1 MVPYLMSNILSYSL
15 VSTKEFQLYSN
26 ISLGILFFSHGLTLI
41 VYLAFNKIFR
51 EIFIEYLH
59 LKFS

>member
-1 MVPYLMSNILSYSL
+1 MVPYLMSNMLSYSL
-15 VSTKEFQLYSN
+15 VSTREFQLYSN
-26 ISLGILFFSHGLTLI
+26 ISLGILLFSHGLTLF
-41 VYLAFNKIFR
+41 VYLAFNKMFR